1 MSNIKSK
8 DEMRPEFDNR
18 VFIGID
24 PGKSGGCGI
33 IVVEDGME
41 TSINFK
47 FPKDISLLSVGLMS
61 IIPKGFSLEDVHV
74 LVEHVHA
81 FPKQGSVSTFS
92 FGQNLGQW
100 EGTLYAN
107 ELDFLYV
114 NPKEW
119 IYWYG
124 VKPGISKKER
134 KRILLQ
140 RAKELFPNMKITF
153 KVSDAMLIA
162 NYCMEMYY
170 QNKREE
176 L

>member
-1 MSNIKSK
+1 MSNIKTL
-8 DEMRPEFDNR
+8 DEKMPEHDNR

-33 IVVEDGME
+33 IVIEDGIE

-47 FPKDISLLSVGLMS
+47 FPKDISLLSVGVMS
-61 IIPKGFSLEDVHV
+61 IIPQNISLEDVHV

-81 FPKQGSVSTFS
+81 FPKQGAVSTFS
-92 FGQNLGQW
+92 FGQNLGRW

-107 ELDFLYV
+107 ELDFTYV

-124 VKPGISKKER
+124 VEKGLDKKER
-134 KRILLQ
+134 KRILLEK
-140 RAKELFPNMKITF
+140 AKALFPNMKITF
-153 KVSDAMLIA
+153 NVSDAMLIA
-162 NYCMEMYY
+162 NYCAEIYY
-170 QNKREE
+170 EKTYGG
-176 L
+176 

>member
-8 DEMRPEFDNR
+8 EEIRPENDNK

-24 PGKSGGCGI
+24 PGKSGGCGM
-33 IVVEDGME
+33 IVIEDGIE
-41 TSINFK
+41 TSISWK
-47 FPKDISLLSVGLMS
+47 FPKDISLLSVGVMS
-61 IIPKGFSLEDVHV
+61 IIPQNISLEDVHV

-81 FPKQGSVSTFS
+81 FPKQGAVSTFS

-107 ELDFLYV
+107 ELDFTYV

-124 VKPGISKKER
+124 VRKGLDKKER
-134 KRILLQ
+134 KRILLE

-153 KVSDAMLIA
+153 NVSDAVLIA
-162 NYCMEMYY
+162 HYCKEMYY
-170 QNKREE
+170 KYKYGE
-176 L
+176 

>member
-1 MSNIKSK
+1 MSNVKSK
-8 DEMRPEFDNR
+8 EEVRPEFDNR

-24 PGKSGGCGI
+24 PGKSGGCGM
-33 IVVEDGME
+33 IVIEDGIE
-41 TSINFK
+41 TSISWK

-61 IIPKGFSLEDVHV
+61 IIPKNISLAVVHV

-81 FPKQGSVSTFS
+81 FPKQGAVSTFS

-107 ELDFLYV
+107 ELDFQYV
-114 NPKEW
+114 NPKQW
-119 IYWYG
+119 IYWYD

-134 KRILLQ
+134 KRILLD

-153 KVSDAMLIA
+153 NVSDAMLIA
-162 NYCMEMYY
+162 NYCAEMYY
-170 QNKREE
+170 ENTYGG
-176 L
+176 